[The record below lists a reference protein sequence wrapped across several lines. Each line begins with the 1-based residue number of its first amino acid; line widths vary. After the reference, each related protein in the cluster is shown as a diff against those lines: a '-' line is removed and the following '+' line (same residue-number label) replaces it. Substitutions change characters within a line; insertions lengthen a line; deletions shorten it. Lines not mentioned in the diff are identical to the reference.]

1 MLKWLREKL
10 GIVQVEKE
18 LTRIYKTVNRLDSKL
33 GKLENRARS
42 GRRPMT
48 HGEVERAQKRRR
60 KAQHKV
66 ADIF

>member
-1 MLKWLREKL
+1 MIKWLRKKL

-18 LTRIYKTVNRLDSKL
+18 LTRIYKTVNRLDNNLARLQNKT
-33 GKLENRARS
+33 RS
-42 GRRPMT
+42 GKRPLR

-60 KAQHKV
+60 KGPHKV